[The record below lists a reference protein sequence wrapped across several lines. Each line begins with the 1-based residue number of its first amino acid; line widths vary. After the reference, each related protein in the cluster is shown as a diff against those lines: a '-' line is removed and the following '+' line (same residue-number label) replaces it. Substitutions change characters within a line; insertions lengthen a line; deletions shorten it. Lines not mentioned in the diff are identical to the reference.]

1 MFVFAL
7 FDIDNIKILQG
18 VSDEEDEDCWLMR
31 ETKLQRYQAVMNG
44 SGHNSI
50 WLTNRITPPIIK
62 PTV

>member
-1 MFVFAL
+1 MV
-7 FDIDNIKILQG
+7 
-18 VSDEEDEDCWLMR
+18 DEGDEASTLSGIS
-31 ETKLQRYQAVMNG
+31 QAVMNG